1 MFKPNFSGQ
10 SKSLPQDDFEKYIKT
25 TLQENYYM
33 TCLDTCFADYSTPI
47 CMKNICIS
55 LVAGQEKVCLAKCLD
70 RAYDSLRLVQKI
82 IDPFDNMK
90 QKKFYYKL
98 DGQNVLG
105 LKKDQML

>member
-1 MFKPNFSGQ
+1 MFKPNFIGQ

-33 TCLDTCFADYSTPI
+33 SCLDTCFTDYSTPI
-47 CMKNICIS
+47 S
-55 LVAGQEKVCLAKCLD
+55 GQEKVCLAKCLD

-82 IDPFDNMK
+82 IDPFDSLK